1 MREGSQI
8 AVGHKSLVSPPSS
21 TTSLLIT
28 NLSTEHIL
36 NPKGQ
41 QTSAIDKCCPEEQ
54 TLIQIATIIGIS
66 KMSQMNFD
74 DGERPKYENKELTDN
89 DLLIIYAFCRFDYYE
104 RQLDDFEKRSIF
116 RRLLFNDTADLPD
129 VANTF
134 KDLNHPVTQKVAQVA
149 EKTKVDSDELRRRVT
164 LMYHAL

>member
-1 MREGSQI
+1 MGEGSQI
-8 AVGHKSLVSPPSS
+8 AVGHKSSVSPPSS
-21 TTSLLIT
+21 TTCLLIT

-74 DGERPKYENKELTDN
+74 DLERPKYENKELTDN
-89 DLLIIYAFCRFDYYE
+89 DLLIIYAFCRFEYYG
-104 RQLDDFEKRSIF
+104 RQLDDFEKRGIF
-116 RRLLFNDTADLPD
+116 RKLFFKDTADLPD
-129 VANTF
+129 VADTF
-134 KDLNHPVTQKVAQVA
+134 KDLNHPVTQTVAQVA
-149 EKTKVDSDELRRRVT
+149 EEDSDDLRRRVT
-164 LMYHAL
+164 LMYKAL